1 MIEYLYNRIMKLPEI
16 VGISGTN
23 GAGKDELG
31 ELLVKL
37 HGYSFH
43 SVSELLR
50 DELRRQ
56 GKDVTRENQSALS
69 RQWRNESGDDGI
81 MFTKAIEAY
90 EAEKQAKGYKGLA
103 LVNMR
108 HPGEV
113 AVIHAHGGVAVWID
127 ADQQIRYERAVLGSR
142 TGREDNANL
151 TFEEFQADEYRE
163 MHPPADAP
171 AGTLNMAAVKAV
183 ADVHIENDFPS
194 IEAYHQY
201 LIEQFEL

>member
-1 MIEYLYNRIMKLPEI
+1 MKLPQI

-31 ELLVKL
+31 KLLAERC
-37 HGYSFH
+37 GYYFH
-43 SVSELLR
+43 SVSDLLR

-56 GKDVTRENQSALS
+56 GKEVTRENQGALS

-81 MFTKAIEAY
+81 MFTKAIEEY
-90 EAEKQAKGYKGLA
+90 LQDKDEKGYRGVA

-113 AVIHAHGGVAVWID
+113 KTIHAYGGMAVWVD
-127 ADQQIRYERAVLGSR
+127 ADQHLRYERVVKNNRS
-142 TGREDNANL
+142 GREDNHGQ
-151 TFEEFQADEYRE
+151 TFEQFKAHENRE

-171 AGTLNMAAVKAV
+171 PGTLHMAAVKEL
-183 ADVHIENDFPS
+183 ADIMIENDFPS
-194 IEAYHQY
+194 VESYREF
-201 LIEQFEL
+201 LIKEFEL